1 MAADLSL
8 LLTVAGDIHLKSA
21 RTQRRLRRTLR
32 HNLEAAL
39 ARESPTAVIV
49 AGPQGRMMVTA
60 HDQATLEAA
69 ADAAA
74 RVFGIYRVIAVR
86 RLAVPDL
93 ESLTTQVAEL
103 ARDRVRGHTFA
114 VRVRRRGAQPWR
126 SVDAERAIGAALLDD
141 SAGVDLSTP
150 EVEVRAEVYDEEAF
164 YVERTWD
171 GTDGLPLGTQEA
183 VLSLLSGGFD
193 SPVAAWMMMRRGCP
207 VDFVHFMMDCA
218 QSDHALAVGY
228 GLWERWGHG
237 TDPLAWVVDF
247 TEVKTSLLDRVES
260 QHRQVVLKQLMFA
273 AADALAARERRPALL
288 TGEAVGQVS
297 SQTLTNLVEID
308 RACERTVLRPLAG
321 LTKNEIIGW
330 SRHCGTHD
338 LSARAKEV
346 CNLADGPVEVA
357 ARRRRLERAV
367 AALPEDLVSRAL
379 AERRVIRLADWHPGV
394 ELVPVATDTPPGT
407 PLVGPDDPVPA
418 TGPVAFVGRDAAHR
432 ASPLAAAGRPVTV
445 VEQPLRRGLR
455 RAG

>member
-1 MAADLSL
+1 MGAMAADLSL

-141 SAGVDLSTP
+141 STGVDLSTP

-218 QSDHALAVGY
+218 QSEHALAVAY
-228 GLWERWGHG
+228 EMWRRWGAG
-237 TDPLAWVVDF
+237 TRPRAWVIEFRD
-247 TEVKTSLLDRVES
+247 VKQALLDHVDGS
-260 QHRQVVLKQLMFA
+260 HRQVVLKQLMFRVA
-273 AADALAARERRPALL
+273 SAIAEAERLPALV
-288 TGEAVGQVS
+288 TGESVGQVS
-297 SQTLTNLVEID
+297 TQTIWNLAVID
-308 RACERTVLRPLAG
+308 RVHSSTVLRPLAG
-321 LTKNEIIGW
+321 LSKDEILEWARRI
-330 SRHCGTHD
+330 GTHD

-346 CNLADGPVEVA
+346 CNLSTGPVEVA
-357 ARRRRLERAV
+357 AQARRLARATATLPDDLVERALRTRRV
-367 AALPEDLVSRAL
+367 LPL
-379 AERRVIRLADWHPGV
+379 AEWHPGLDLNA
-394 ELVPVATDTPPGT
+394 EA
-407 PLVGPDDPVPA
+407 
-418 TGPVAFVGRDAAHR
+418 VGR
-432 ASPLAAAGRPVTV
+432 
-445 VEQPLRRGLR
+445 
-455 RAG
+455 